1 MLAALPDEVDTT
13 AMAMDG
19 KSLLCMPVKA
29 NQKSFLD
36 DIRTLFKPLTTGESS
51 IQTDQSTQKYTRCSL
66 CTSGGL
72 SRNS

>member
-1 MLAALPDEVDTT
+1 MKLTRLPWQW
-13 AMAMDG
+13 MANPYYV
-19 KSLLCMPVKA
+19 MPVKA

-51 IQTDQSTQKYTRCSL
+51 IQADQSTQKYTRCSL
-66 CTSGGL
+66 RTSGGL